1 MSLLERFTQPAESQ
15 IPTVSHMGDIP
26 AGQPTCTITIDGQE
40 VTAVPGEAILR
51 AAQRA
56 GFNIPTLCDD
66 EKLAP
71 AAACRMCL
79 VNVEGF
85 DRPLPSCHLAV
96 EPGMKVTAISDD
108 LFKLRRQN
116 LEYILSDHNAYCM
129 PPCQVGCPTHIDIPG
144 YLELMAKGQHVEAAR
159 LVKEVLPFPY
169 ALGLVCP
176 RPCQEVCRR
185 GLVEE
190 EIAICQCHGYT
201 GEMVMEMDQAP
212 TPFPQAAATGKRV
225 AVVGA
230 GPAGLTAAYYSALKG
245 HAVTVFDM
253 MPKQGGMLRWG
264 IPEYRLPKVKLDKE
278 LNSVWQL
285 RDTEFRGGM
294 MLGRDFT
301 IDDLFAQGYDAVFL
315 GIGAWRSNELRIP
328 GEDLPGVIEAIKY
341 LNQNASG
348 DPVPVG
354 AGSRVVVIGGGFT
367 TFDCARTSRR
377 LGAEVTV
384 VYRRS
389 RKEMGAHYSE
399 VDDAEHEGIRL
410 EFFAAP
416 MRIVEK
422 DGRVGGVEFQ
432 RMALGEPDASG
443 RRRPVPIEGSN
454 FVIECDTVIP
464 AIGQVPNLD
473 WYDRSPGL
481 RKSRRETIVT
491 SGALMS
497 DRPGVFS
504 GGDCQMGAVTVI
516 QSVAQGKLAAKAID
530 RYLAGDD
537 MAMVAEE
544 ITEEEKVPELIDIV
558 PYKPEEP
565 QVRMPFLPFAQRVRS
580 FELIE
585 GGYDKAAAEK
595 EAARCLQCVCPDA
608 GRCHLQRLSL
618 EHGLT
623 DNRFHRG
630 EPVDYHDYEYDF
642 SHDFILRDLNKCIN
656 CTQCVRI
663 CRDVIG
669 ANCYGLMGAGYDS
682 IVTTPWNV
690 SLQYTDCVSC
700 GACAETCPTGALMM
714 RERDLQTYELDVVRC
729 IYCGDC
735 VEVCPHGALGETPN
749 FELSV
754 YQRFGTTIL
763 AKEELAAA
771 RNWKP
776 SEHIPANGDGH
787 RSPVRP
793 PEVRPPAPPRWGA

>member
-1 MSLLERFTQPAESQ
+1 MSLLERYTQPAESQ
-15 IPTVSHMGDIP
+15 IPTVSHRGEIP
-26 AGQPTCTITIDGQE
+26 SGQPVCQITIDGQD
-40 VTAVPGEAILR
+40 VTAVVGESILR

-56 GFNIPTLCDD
+56 GFNVPTLCDD

-79 VNVEGF
+79 VDIEGY
-85 DRPLPSCHLAV
+85 DRPMPSCHLPA
-96 EPGMKVTAISDD
+96 EAGMKVTATSDG
-108 LFKLRRQN
+108 LFGMRKQN

-144 YLELMAKGQHVEAAR
+144 YLELMTKGQHVEAAR

-176 RPCQEVCRR
+176 APCQEVCRR

-190 EIAICQCHGYT
+190 EIAIRQCHGYG
-201 GEMVMEMDQAP
+201 GELSLEMDVAP
-212 TPFPQAAATGKRV
+212 TPFPQEVATGKRV
-225 AVVGA
+225 AVIGA
-230 GPAGLTAAYYSALKG
+230 GPAGLTCAYYAALKG
-245 HAVTVFDM
+245 HAVTVLDM
-253 MPKQGGMLRWG
+253 MEKQGGMLRYG

-285 RDTEFRGGM
+285 RDTEFKGGM
-294 MLGRDFT
+294 KLGRDYS
-301 IDDLFAQGYDAVFL
+301 IDDLFAQGYDAIFL
-315 GIGAWRSNELRIP
+315 GIGAWSSNELPIP
-328 GEDLPGVIEAIKY
+328 GVDLPGKIEAISY
-341 LNQNASG
+341 LRMNAAG

-354 AGSRVVVIGGGFT
+354 EGNKVVVIGGGFT

-377 LGAEVTV
+377 LGADVTV

-389 RKEMGAHYSE
+389 RKEMGAHYTE
-399 VDDAEHEGIRL
+399 VDDAEHEGIKL

-416 MRIVEK
+416 VRIIEK

-432 RMALGEPDASG
+432 RMALAEPDASG
-443 RRRPVPIEGSN
+443 RRRPVPVEGSE

-464 AIGQVPNLD
+464 AIGQSPVLD
-473 WYDRSPGL
+473 WMETTPGI
-481 RKSRRETIVT
+481 RKTRRETIVA
-491 SGALMS
+491 SGALMT
-497 DRPGVFS
+497 DRPGVFA
-504 GGDCQMGAVTVI
+504 GGDAQMGTVTVI
-516 QSVAQGKLAAKAID
+516 QAVAQGKLAAKAMD

-537 MAMVAEE
+537 MSLVAEE
-544 ITEEEKVPELIDIV
+544 LRAEEEVPELIDIV

-565 QVRMPFLPFAQRVRS
+565 QVRMPFLPFADRVKS

-585 GGYDKAAAEK
+585 KGYDKAGAEK

-623 DNRFHRG
+623 ENKFHRA
-630 EPVDYHDYEYDF
+630 EPVEYHDYEYDF

-690 SLQYTDCVSC
+690 SLSYTDCVSC

-749 FELSV
+749 FELST
-754 YQRFGTTIL
+754 YRRFGVTVL

-771 RNWKP
+771 RTWKP
-776 SEHIPANGDGH
+776 SEHIPLADESQRGDI
-787 RSPVRP
+787 RP
-793 PEVRPPAPPRWGA
+793 PEIRPPGPPPWNA

>member
-1 MSLLERFTQPAESQ
+1 MSLLERYVQPGEAQ
-15 IPTVSHMGDIP
+15 IPTVSHDGEIP
-26 AGQPTCTITIDGQE
+26 SGQPTTTITIDGQE
-40 VTAVPGEAILR
+40 IVAVVGETILR

-56 GFNIPTLCDD
+56 GMNVPTLCDD

-79 VNVEGF
+79 VDIEGM
-85 DRPLPSCHLAV
+85 DRPMPSCHIAV
-96 EPGMKVTAISDD
+96 EPGMTVTAKSDG
-108 LFKLRRQN
+108 LFAMRRQN

-144 YLELMAKGQHVEAAR
+144 YLDLMSKGQHVEAAR

-176 RPCQEVCRR
+176 APCQEVCRR

-190 EIAICQCHGYT
+190 EIAIRQCHGYT
-201 GEMVMEMDQAP
+201 GELALEMDEAP
-212 TPFPQAAATGKRV
+212 TPFPRKTATGKRV

-230 GPAGLTAAYYSALKG
+230 GPAGMTAAYYLALDG
-245 HAVTVFDM
+245 HAVTVFDRLE
-253 MPKQGGMLRWG
+253 KQGGMLRYG

-285 RDTEFRGGM
+285 GAEFRGGRE
-294 MLGRDFT
+294 LGKDFT
-301 IDDLFAQGYDAVFL
+301 VESLLAEGYGAVFL
-315 GIGAWRSNELRIP
+315 GIGADVSNEMRVP
-328 GEDLPGVIEAIKY
+328 GEDLPGILPAVKF
-341 LNQNASG
+341 LRDNASG
-348 DPVPVG
+348 IPVEVG
-354 AGSRVVVIGGGFT
+354 RGTRVIVLGGGFT
-367 TFDCARTSRR
+367 AFDCARTSRR
-377 LGAEVTV
+377 LGAEVTIA
-384 VYRRS
+384 YRRS
-389 RKEMGAHYSE
+389 RKEMGAHYTE

-410 EFFAAP
+410 EFFVAP
-416 MRIVEK
+416 VRVVEK
-422 DGRVGGVEFQ
+422 DGRTAGVEFQ
-432 RMALGEPDASG
+432 RMELAEPDASG
-443 RRRPVPIEGSN
+443 RRRPVAIKGSE
-454 FVIECDTVIP
+454 FVMECDV
-464 AIGQVPNLD
+464 AIAAFGQTPDVAFME
-473 WYDRSPGL
+473 REQGL
-481 RKSRRETIVT
+481 RKTRRDTVVT
-491 SGALMS
+491 NAAFMT
-497 DRPGVFS
+497 DRPGVFA
-504 GGDCQMGAVTVI
+504 GGDAVIGASTVI
-516 QSVAQGKLAAKAID
+516 QCVGQGKLAAKAIT
-530 RYLAGDD
+530 RYLQGAD
-537 MAMVAEE
+537 MAQIAAEIAEE
-544 ITEEEKVPELIDIV
+544 EQVPELIDIV

-565 QVRMPFLPFAQRVRS
+565 QVRMPFLPFEERAKS
-580 FELIE
+580 FALIE
-585 GGYDKAAAEK
+585 LGYDRNAAEK

-608 GRCHLQRLSL
+608 GKCHLQRLSL

-623 DNRFHRG
+623 DNRFHRA

-669 ANCYGLMGAGYDS
+669 ANCYGLMGGGYDS

-690 SLQYTDCVSC
+690 SLSYTDCVSC

-714 RERDLQTYELDVVRC
+714 RERDLQTYELDIVRC

-749 FELSV
+749 FELST
-754 YQRFGTTIL
+754 YQRFGVTVL

-771 RNWKP
+771 KNWKP
-776 SEHIPANGDGH
+776 SEHIPTDAETH

-793 PEVRPPAPPRWGA
+793 PEVRPPGPPRWGA

>member
-1 MSLLERFTQPAESQ
+1 MSLLERYTQPAESQ
-15 IPTVSHMGDIP
+15 IPTVSHPGEIP
-26 AGQPTCTITIDGQE
+26 SGQPVCQITIDGQE
-40 VTAVPGEAILR
+40 VTAVVGESILR

-56 GFNIPTLCDD
+56 GFNVPTLCDD

-79 VNVEGF
+79 VEIEGY
-85 DRPLPSCHLAV
+85 DRPMPSCHLPTEA
-96 EPGMKVTAISDD
+96 GMKVTATSDG
-108 LFKLRRQN
+108 LFSMRKQN

-176 RPCQEVCRR
+176 APCQEVCRR

-190 EIAICQCHGYT
+190 EIAIRQCHGYG
-201 GEMVMEMDQAP
+201 GELSLEMDVAP
-212 TPFPQAAATGKRV
+212 TPFPQEVATGKKV
-225 AVVGA
+225 AVIGA
-230 GPAGLTAAYYSALKG
+230 GPAGLTCAYYAALKG

-253 MPKQGGMLRWG
+253 MEKQGGMLRYG

-285 RDTEFRGGM
+285 RDAEFKGGM
-294 MLGRDFT
+294 KLGRDFT
-301 IDDLFAQGYDAVFL
+301 IDDLFAQGYDAIFL
-315 GIGAWRSNELRIP
+315 GIGAWTSNELRIP
-328 GEDLPGVIEAIKY
+328 GEDLPGVIEAINY
-341 LNQNASG
+341 LRQNASG

-354 AGSRVVVIGGGFT
+354 AGNRVVVLGGGFT

-377 LGAEVTV
+377 LGADVTI

-389 RKEMGAHYSE
+389 RKEMGAHYTE
-399 VDDAEHEGIRL
+399 VDDAEHEGITL

-416 MRIVEK
+416 VRVVEK
-422 DGRVGGVEFQ
+422 DGRAAGVEFQ

-443 RRRPVPIEGSN
+443 RRRPVPIAGSE

-464 AIGQVPNLD
+464 AIGQ
-473 WYDRSPGL
+473 SPVLAWMETTPGI
-481 RKSRRETIVT
+481 RKTRRETIVA
-491 SGALMS
+491 SGALMT
-497 DRPGVFS
+497 DRPGVFA
-504 GGDCQMGAVTVI
+504 GGDAQMGPVTVI
-516 QSVAQGKLAAKAID
+516 QAVAQGKLAAKAID

-537 MAMVAEE
+537 MAMVAEQLRA
-544 ITEEEKVPELIDIV
+544 EEEVPELIDIV

-565 QVRMPFLPFAQRVRS
+565 QVRMPFLPFADRIKS

-585 GGYDKAAAEK
+585 KGYDKAAAEK
-595 EAARCLQCVCPDA
+595 EAARCLQCVCPDV
-608 GRCHLQRLSL
+608 GQCDLQRLSL

-623 DNRFHRG
+623 ENKFHRG
-630 EPVDYHDYEYDF
+630 EPVEYHDYEYDF

-669 ANCYGLMGAGYDS
+669 ANCYGLMGGGYDS

-690 SLQYTDCVSC
+690 SLSYTDCVSC

-749 FELSV
+749 FELST
-754 YQRFGTTIL
+754 YQRFGVTVL

-771 RNWKP
+771 RTWKP
-776 SEHIPANGDGH
+776 SEHIPLADESQ
-787 RSPVRP
+787 RSAIRP
-793 PEVRPPAPPRWGA
+793 PEIRPPGPPRWNA

>member
-1 MSLLERFTQPAESQ
+1 MSLIEQIQPSESQ
-15 IPTVSHMGDIP
+15 IPTVSHHGEIP
-26 AGQPTCTITIDGQE
+26 SGQPVCQITIDGRAI
-40 VTAVPGEAILR
+40 TAVVGESILR

-56 GFNIPTLCDD
+56 GFNVPTLCDD

-79 VNVEGF
+79 VDVEGF
-85 DRPLPSCHLAV
+85 ERPMPSCHLPV
-96 EPGMKVTAISDD
+96 ETGMTVTATSDG
-108 LFKLRRQN
+108 LFTMRKQN

-176 RPCQEVCRR
+176 APCQEVCRR

-190 EIAICQCHGYT
+190 EIAIRQCHGYG
-201 GEMVMEMDQAP
+201 GELSLEMEEAP
-212 TPFPQAAATGKRV
+212 TPFPQEAATGKRV
-225 AVVGA
+225 AVIGA
-230 GPAGLTAAYYSALKG
+230 GPAGLTCAYYAALKG
-245 HAVTVFDM
+245 HAVTVFEM
-253 MPKQGGMLRWG
+253 EEKQGGMLRYG
-264 IPEYRLPKVKLDKE
+264 IPEYRLPKVKLDKG

-285 RDTEFRGGM
+285 RATEFKGGM
-294 MLGRDFT
+294 KLGRDFT
-301 IDDLFAQGYDAVFL
+301 IDDLLAQGYDAIFL
-315 GIGAWRSNELRIP
+315 GIGAWSSNPLRIP
-328 GEDLPGVIEAIKY
+328 GEDLPGVIEAISY
-341 LNQNASG
+341 LRQNASG

-354 AGSRVVVIGGGFT
+354 QKSRVVVMGGGFT

-377 LGAEVTV
+377 LGADVTV

-389 RKEMGAHYSE
+389 RKEMGAHYTE
-399 VDDAEHEGIRL
+399 VDDAEHEGIKL

-416 MRIVEK
+416 VRIVEES
-422 DGRVGGVEFQ
+422 GRAAGVEFQ

-443 RRRPVPIEGSN
+443 RRRPVPIEGSE
-454 FVIECDTVIP
+454 FIIECDTVIP
-464 AIGQVPNLD
+464 AIGQSPVLD
-473 WYDRSPGL
+473 GMETTPGV
-481 RKSRRETIVT
+481 RKTRRETIVAN
-491 SGALMS
+491 GALMT
-497 DRPGVFS
+497 DRPGVFA
-504 GGDCQMGAVTVI
+504 GGDCQMGPVTVI
-516 QSVAQGKLAAKAID
+516 QCVAQGKLAAKAID

-537 MAMVAEE
+537 MARVAAE
-544 ITEEEKVPELIDIV
+544 IREEEKVPELIDIV

-565 QVRMPFLPFAQRVRS
+565 QVRMPFLPFADRVKS
-580 FELIE
+580 FQLIE
-585 GGYDKAAAEK
+585 KGYDKGAAEK
-595 EAARCLQCVCPDA
+595 EAARCLQCVCPDV
-608 GRCHLQRLSL
+608 GRCDLQRLSL

-623 DNRFHRG
+623 ENRFHRA

-669 ANCYGLMGAGYDS
+669 ANCYGLMGGGYDS

-690 SLQYTDCVSC
+690 SLSYTDCVSC

-749 FELSV
+749 FELST
-754 YQRFGTTIL
+754 YQRFGVTVL

-771 RNWKP
+771 RTWKP
-776 SEHIPANGDGH
+776 SEHIPLASESK
-787 RSPVRP
+787 RERIRP
-793 PEVRPPAPPRWGA
+793 PEIRPPGPPRWNA

>member
-1 MSLLERFTQPAESQ
+1 M
-15 IPTVSHMGDIP
+15 PTVAHVGEIP
-26 AGQPTCTITIDGQE
+26 SGQPTCSIWIDGKE
-40 VTAVPGEAILR
+40 VTAIPGEAILR

-56 GFNIPTLCDD
+56 GFNVPTLCDD

-79 VNVEGF
+79 VEIEGYH
-85 DRPLPSCHLAV
+85 RPMPSCHLPV
-96 EPGMKVTAISDD
+96 EPGMKITQASES
-108 LFKLRRQN
+108 LFKLRKQN

-129 PPCQVGCPTHIDIPG
+129 PPCQISCPTHIDIPG

-169 ALGLVCP
+169 MLGLVCP
-176 RPCQEVCRR
+176 KPCQEVCRR

-201 GEMVMEMDQAP
+201 GEMVMEMDKAP
-212 TPFPQAAATGKRV
+212 TPFPQLPATGKRV

-230 GPAGLTAAYYSALKG
+230 GPAGMTAAYYAALKG

-253 MPKQGGMLRWG
+253 MEKQGGIARYG

-285 RDTEFRGGM
+285 RDTEFKGGM
-294 MLGRDFT
+294 MLGRDFS
-301 IDDLFAQGYDAVFL
+301 IDDLFTQGYDAVFL

-328 GEDLPGVIEAIKY
+328 GEDLPGVIEAINY
-341 LNQNASG
+341 LRMNAEG
-348 DPVPVG
+348 NPVPVG
-354 AGSRVVVIGGGFT
+354 KGQKVVVLGGGFT

-389 RKEMGAHYSE
+389 RKEMGA
-399 VDDAEHEGIRL
+399 
-410 EFFAAP
+410 
-416 MRIVEK
+416 
-422 DGRVGGVEFQ
+422 
-432 RMALGEPDASG
+432 
-443 RRRPVPIEGSN
+443 
-454 FVIECDTVIP
+454 
-464 AIGQVPNLD
+464 
-473 WYDRSPGL
+473 
-481 RKSRRETIVT
+481 
-491 SGALMS
+491 
-497 DRPGVFS
+497 
-504 GGDCQMGAVTVI
+504 VTVI
-516 QSVAQGKLAAKAID
+516 QCIAQGKLAAKAID

-537 MAMVAEE
+537 MARVAEE
-544 ITEEEKVPELIDIV
+544 IAAEEAVPELIDIV

-565 QVRMPFLPFAQRVRS
+565 QVRMPMLPFTERVQS
-580 FELIE
+580 FQLIE
-585 GGYDKAAAEK
+585 NGYDKAAAEK
-595 EAARCLQCVCPDA
+595 EAARCLQCVCPDV

-623 DNRFHRG
+623 DNRFHRA

-669 ANCYGLMGAGYDS
+669 ANCYGLMGGGYDS

-690 SLQYTDCVSC
+690 SLKYTDCVSC

-714 RERDLQTYELDVVRC
+714 RERDLQTYELDIVRC

-749 FELSV
+749 FELST
-754 YQRFGTTIL
+754 YGRFGRTVL

-771 RNWKP
+771 RTWKP
-776 SEHIPANGDGH
+776 SEEIPLDGH
-787 RSPVRP
+787 NAPRP
-793 PEVRPPAPPRWGA
+793 PEIRPPGPPRWDA

>member
-1 MSLLERFTQPAESQ
+1 MSILERYVQSTESQ
-15 IPTVSHMGDIP
+15 IPTVSHHGEIP
-26 AGQPTCTITIDGQE
+26 SGMPTCTIEIDGQE
-40 VTAVPGEAILR
+40 VTAAIGESILR

-56 GFNIPTLCDD
+56 GYNIPTLCDD

-79 VNVEGF
+79 VEIEGF
-85 DRPLPSCHLAV
+85 ERPMPSCHLPV
-96 EPGMKVTAISDD
+96 QPGMKIKATSDG
-108 LFKLRRQN
+108 LFTKRRQN

-144 YLELMAKGQHVEAAR
+144 FLELEAKGQHIEAAR
-159 LVKEVLPFPY
+159 VLKETLPFPY

-176 RPCQEVCRR
+176 APCQEVCRR

-190 EIAICQCHGYT
+190 EIAIRQCHGYF
-201 GEMVMEMDQAP
+201 GELSAEMEKAP
-212 TPFPQAAATGKRV
+212 TPFPQAPATGKRV

-230 GPAGLTAAYYSALKG
+230 GPAGMTCAYYSSLKG
-245 HAVTVFDM
+245 HQVTVFDM
-253 MPKQGGMLRWG
+253 MPKQGGMLRYG

-278 LNSVWQL
+278 LNCVWQL
-285 RDTEFRGGM
+285 GAEFKGGM

-301 IDDLFAQGYDAVFL
+301 VDDLFAQGYDAVFL
-315 GIGAWRSNELRIP
+315 GLGAWRSNELRIP
-328 GEDLPGVIEAIKY
+328 GEDLPGVIEAISY

-354 AGSRVVVIGGGFT
+354 KGSRVVVIGGGFT
-367 TFDCARTSRR
+367 TFDCSRTSRR
-377 LGAEVTV
+377 LGADVTV

-416 MRIVEK
+416 VKVVEK

-443 RRRPVPIEGSN
+443 RRRPVPIEGSD

-473 WYDRSPGL
+473 WYEGSPGL
-481 RKSRRETIVT
+481 RKTRRETIVA
-491 SGALMS
+491 SGALMT
-497 DRPGVFS
+497 DRPGVFA

-530 RYLAGDD
+530 QYLSGAD
-537 MAMVAEE
+537 MARVAAE
-544 ITEEEKVPELIDIV
+544 ITEEESVPELIDIV

-565 QVRMPFLPFAQRVRS
+565 QVRMPFLPFDQRVQS
-580 FELIE
+580 FQLIE
-585 GGYDKAAAEK
+585 NGYAKPQAEK
-595 EAARCLQCVCPDA
+595 EAARCLQCVCPDV

-623 DNRFHRG
+623 DNRFHRA
-630 EPVDYHDYEYDF
+630 EPRDFHDYEYDF

-669 ANCYGLMGAGYDS
+669 ANCYGLMGVGYDS

-714 RERDLQTYELDVVRC
+714 RERDLETWELDITRC

-735 VEVCPHGALGETPN
+735 VEVCPHAALGETPN

-754 YQRFGTTIL
+754 YQRFGRTVV
-763 AKEELAAA
+763 AKEELAVA
-771 RNWKP
+771 RTWKP
-776 SEHIPANGDGH
+776 SEAIPTDGEE
-787 RSPVRP
+787 RRGRVRP